1 MPFTTVND
9 PRYSDVVL
17 KELNDNDSRRVVTVN
32 PTTTGTYK
40 QGTVLFRVKAL
51 DDSAAWDVVDAGADL
66 AITNEYAV
74 LIGDSK
80 KPVESMTLTN
90 GSPVSVIVIA
100 KDASVKEEV
109 LKAVHQTGGFT
120 ANNFRDLKGL
130 LYKNAGILVK
140 DSLVAL

>member
-32 PTTTGTYK
+32 PTATGTYK
-40 QGTVLFRVKAL
+40 QGTVLFRAKAV

-66 AITNEYAV
+66 SISNEYAV

-80 KPVESMTLTN
+80 KPVESLTLTN
-90 GSPVSVIVIA
+90 GTPASVIVLA

-109 LKAVHQTGGFT
+109 LKAIHQTGGFT

-130 LYKNAGILVK
+130 LFKNSGILVK